1 MNNNTSCHMMKAREK
16 GVCQALIQF
25 EDFQPLCC
33 NGSINQPHRSD
44 MPELAVGLSM
54 ALVVTYKHISGQ
66 LVDPIQRQ
74 EGRIPNIQADK
85 WAAKLLTS

>member
-1 MNNNTSCHMMKAREK
+1 
-16 GVCQALIQF
+16 
-25 EDFQPLCC
+25 
-33 NGSINQPHRSD
+33 